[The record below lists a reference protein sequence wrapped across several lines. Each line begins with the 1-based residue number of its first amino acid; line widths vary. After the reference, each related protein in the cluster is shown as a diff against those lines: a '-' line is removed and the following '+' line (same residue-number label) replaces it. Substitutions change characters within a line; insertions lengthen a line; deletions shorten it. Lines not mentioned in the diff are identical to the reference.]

1 MGKSAIAGAL
11 AARIDATHLSI
22 DKVLEENGLEEWDR
36 DRISLKSFLRA
47 NEIVARQ
54 SLGHLA
60 AGRSVVIDG
69 CFYWR
74 QQVEDIMERIGRQCL
89 VFTLEA
95 PLALCIE
102 RDGKRPVPPPGT
114 GPVGGMKMG
123 REATEFVYKITTE
136 VRAGIPVDARGEIE
150 GTVSCILGLLPWRAR
165 SG

>member
-1 MGKSAIAGAL
+1 MN
-11 AARIDATHLSI
+11 AAHLSI

-47 NEIVARQ
+47 NEVVARQ
-54 SLGHLA
+54 SLISLA

-74 QQVEDIMERIGRQCL
+74 QQVEDIMERLGRQCV

-102 RDGKRPVPPPGT
+102 RDGKRAVAPPGT
-114 GPVGGMKMG
+114 EPVGGLRMG

-136 VRAGIPVDARGEIE
+136 VKAGIPVDARGDVES
-150 GTVSCILGLLPWRAR
+150 TVSSILGLLPWSAN